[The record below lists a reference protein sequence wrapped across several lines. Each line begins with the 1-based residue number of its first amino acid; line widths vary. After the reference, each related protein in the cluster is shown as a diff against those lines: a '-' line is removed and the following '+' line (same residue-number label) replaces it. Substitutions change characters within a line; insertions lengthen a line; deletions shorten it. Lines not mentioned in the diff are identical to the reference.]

1 MHDPSRRLSQNAL
14 RGLDPMR
21 AQSTA
26 VTPCPGL
33 ILLHKGDPCF
43 STPAPVI
50 RAAAEAIEQGFTHYP
65 PPGGDRQLREA
76 LAEQLS
82 QRAARRYTSDEILI
96 TVGATEALYD
106 ILTAYLGPGDQALLF
121 DPSYSLY
128 APIIRQAGAEPVFVP
143 MDKHFRVDK
152 EQLRQA
158 VTPQTRILICNSPAN
173 PTGMVLSTSELDAI
187 AEVAI
192 EADLLVVAD
201 EVYDHLIFGNT
212 IFTSTIEHPDLVERT
227 LYVNSFSKTYAMTG
241 WRIGY
246 IAAPRTLLDGP
257 MTIHLNSVN
266 SVNWPTQRAA
276 LAALADSQ
284 AEVREMIEGYVVRR
298 RRLLNGLLSIPGLT
312 AIEPQGA
319 FYVFARFTNTCS
331 LTSAEVARRLLE
343 GGVAIRSGSEYGR
356 AGEGYLRITFAADLP
371 DIEEGIRRI
380 SHVFSALSPEL
391 GTKYWEQK

>member
-1 MHDPSRRLSQNAL
+1 MHDSSWRLSQSAL
-14 RGLDPMR
+14 RGRDPMR

-26 VTPCPGL
+26 VTPRPGL

-43 STPAPVI
+43 ATPAPVV

-76 LAEQLS
+76 LAEQIS

-96 TVGATEALYD
+96 TVGATQALYD

-143 MDKHFRVDK
+143 LGKNFRVDK
-152 EQLRQA
+152 EQLRRA
-158 VTPQTRILICNSPAN
+158 ITPQTRLLICNSPAN
-173 PTGMVLSTSELDAI
+173 PTGIVFSPAEIDAI
-187 AEVAI
+187 AEVAV

-212 IFTSTIEHPDLVERT
+212 VFTSTIEHPDLVERT

-246 IAAPRTLLDGP
+246 IAAPQALMDGP

-266 SVNWPTQRAA
+266 SVHWPTQRAA
-276 LAALADSQ
+276 LAALACSQ
-284 AEVREMIEGYVVRR
+284 AEVREMVEGYDVRR
-298 RRLLNGLLSIPGLT
+298 RLLLNGLLGIPGLT
-312 AIEPQGA
+312 VREPQGA
-319 FYVFARFTNTCS
+319 FYIFARFANTFP
-331 LTSAEVARRLLE
+331 LTSAEVARQLLE

-380 SHVFSALSPEL
+380 SHVFSALSKEI
-391 GTKYWEQK
+391 QA

>member
-1 MHDPSRRLSQNAL
+1 MGKN
-14 RGLDPMR
+14 
-21 AQSTA
+21 
-26 VTPCPGL
+26 
-33 ILLHKGDPCF
+33 
-43 STPAPVI
+43 
-50 RAAAEAIEQGFTHYP
+50 
-65 PPGGDRQLREA
+65 
-76 LAEQLS
+76 
-82 QRAARRYTSDEILI
+82 
-96 TVGATEALYD
+96 
-106 ILTAYLGPGDQALLF
+106 
-121 DPSYSLY
+121 
-128 APIIRQAGAEPVFVP
+128 
-143 MDKHFRVDK
+143 FRVDK

-227 LYVNSFSKTYAMTG
+227 IYVNSFSKTYAMTG

-298 RRLLNGLLSIPGLT
+298 RLLNGLLSIPGLT

-331 LTSAEVARRLLE
+331 LTSAEVARRRLE
-343 GGVAIRSGSEYGR
+343 GGIAIRSGSEYGHT
-356 AGEGYLRITFAADLP
+356 GEGYLRITFAADPP

-380 SHVFSALSPEL
+380 SHVFSALCNEP
-391 GTKYWEQK
+391 GTKNGEQT